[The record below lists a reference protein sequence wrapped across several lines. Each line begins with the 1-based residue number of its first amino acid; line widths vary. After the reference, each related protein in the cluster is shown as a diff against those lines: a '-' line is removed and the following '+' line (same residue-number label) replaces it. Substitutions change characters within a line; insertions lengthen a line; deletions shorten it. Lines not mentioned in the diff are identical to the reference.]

1 MGQDFFQSIAMT
13 KHPDKHK
20 DREVPAP
27 LLREVQLE
35 EVSRPKF
42 HVPWQKDPSWEE
54 QQEQFKQDLDR
65 LRIWSKPFLKNYLPN

>member
-35 EVSRPKF
+35 EVSRP
-42 HVPWQKDPSWEE
+42 
-54 QQEQFKQDLDR
+54 
-65 LRIWSKPFLKNYLPN
+65 